1 LVRRC
6 STTFISIIVISSLAA
21 AAVFLVFIFHGN
33 ITNNSNSNRITI
45 RNGATPLLDHLT
57 IQSDITLASSYIN
70 SLYKD
75 NYPNEVNKPK
85 EARISEYPS
94 VPLLIR
100 LPDGTV
106 IRAGDDVKIF
116 GILSSITSILFPI
129 TSISDPHNI
138 KYDTNYDVVF
148 RARGPLFFS
157 VDRIL
162 VLHVIINH
170 NYWTGT
176 TYGTKMTVIQKS
188 FEGSKL
194 SIPYVNVYLGS
205 IYIGKVDASRN
216 GHILGNYVYTGN
228 NDPDLRSIRYTERHS
243 TELGYEWYLSTDDL
257 LKATKISNQL
267 IHEGYQL
274 HNDIYSPLF
283 GTDTKLSDNYL
294 FQAGPNG
301 VYRDCYLQPEIKQDS
316 YQYHSKVCT
325 FGVEFY
331 IWYSKNYDSLLPML
345 WAIHMLNKHHSPDT
359 NYFNGDSWQSP
370 RQVAKNAEEK
380 WTKIGIQS
388 PYDSKVASSVR
399 TAVFCVLETL
409 LGYRYD
415 DTVSKSYADACS
427 RVLHLAQVKSDGI
440 ITQYDV
446 SSGTTKQYVRSN
458 AIGGFYTSWKESFIY
473 VATISKIKQ
482 IFEWLFNHPDE
493 NGDIKPSNAET
504 TFTSAQALR
513 IYDCYKYGHNCKN
526 TIS

>member
-1 LVRRC
+1 VVRRGI
-6 STTFISIIVISSLAA
+6 TVISIIIISSLAA
-21 AAVFLVFIFHGN
+21 AALGLVFMFHGN
-33 ITNNSNSNRITI
+33 IPNNSNSNRIPI
-45 RNGATPLLDHLT
+45 RNGGAPFLDHLT
-57 IQSDITLASSYIN
+57 IQSDINLASSYIN

-75 NYPNEVNKPK
+75 NYPNEVDKPN

-94 VPLLIR
+94 VPLLIK

-106 IRAGDDVKIF
+106 TRAGDDVKIF
-116 GILSSITSILFPI
+116 GILSSISSILFPI
-129 TSISDPHNI
+129 TSISDPHNT
-138 KYDTNYDVVF
+138 KYDTNYDIIF
-148 RARGPLFFS
+148 RAKGPFFLS

-170 NYWTGT
+170 NYWTGS

-205 IYIGKVDASRN
+205 INIGKVDARRN

-228 NDPDLRSIRYTERHS
+228 NDLNLRSIRYTERHS

-257 LKATKISNQL
+257 LKANKISNQL

-294 FQAGPNG
+294 FQAGSDG
-301 VYRDCYLQPEIKQDS
+301 VYRDCYLQPEVRQDS

-359 NYFNGDSWQSP
+359 KYSNGDSWQSP
-370 RQVAKNAEEK
+370 RQVARLVEEK
-380 WTKIGIQS
+380 WTGNGIQS
-388 PYDSKVASSVR
+388 PYDSEVASGIRTSVF
-399 TAVFCVLETL
+399 TILESI
-409 LGYRYD
+409 LGYRHG
-415 DTVSKSYADACS
+415 DTTSRSYADAS
-427 RVLHLAQVKSDGI
+427 IQVEHMVQVKSDGI
-440 ITQYDV
+440 ISLYDAG
-446 SSGTTKQYVRSN
+446 SGTTKQYERSN
-458 AIGGFYTSWKESFIY
+458 AIGGFYTSWKHPFIY
-473 VATISKIKQ
+473 VATISKLKQ

-513 IYDCYKYGHNCKN
+513 IYDCYKYGYNCMN
-526 TIS
+526 TPQ